1 MKRILCVGF
10 IVLLSVGMLATT
22 GCTQKAASVDEA
34 IQNAQPLQ
42 TVQQKADYLIKQ
54 AEAFYNSK
62 EFQQAIQ
69 IAQYVLSNLN
79 KDSQPAKDLI
89 EKAKAQLQATAQ
101 KAAGD
106 VSNKL
111 FGK

>member
-1 MKRILCVGF
+1 MRR
-10 IVLLSVGMLATT
+10 LLSCGVIVCFGFVLFAGA
-22 GCTQKAASVDEA
+22 GCTQKAASVSEV
-34 IQNAQPLQ
+34 IQVAQSLP
-42 TVQQKADYLIKQ
+42 TVQAKADYMMKQ

-62 EFQQAIQ
+62 EFQQAID
-69 IAQYVLSNLN
+69 IAQYVLS
-79 KDSQPAKDLI
+79 KVDSNSAQAKDLI
-89 EKAKAQLQATAQ
+89 AKAKSSLQAAAQ